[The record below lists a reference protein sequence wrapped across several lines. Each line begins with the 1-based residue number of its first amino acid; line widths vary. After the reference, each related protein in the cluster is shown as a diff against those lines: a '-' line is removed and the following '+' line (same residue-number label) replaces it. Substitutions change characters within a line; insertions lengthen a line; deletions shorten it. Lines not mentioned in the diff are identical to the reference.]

1 MFKHPVFNVLV
12 IRRQQTKMAFIVG
25 LVKWKNMVKGK
36 KNKRKT
42 VICCQ
47 SNAVVGKNWKIW
59 WRKLA
64 LIVSAW

>member
-36 KNKRKT
+36 KNKK
-42 VICCQ
+42 
-47 SNAVVGKNWKIW
+47 
-59 WRKLA
+59 
-64 LIVSAW
+64 